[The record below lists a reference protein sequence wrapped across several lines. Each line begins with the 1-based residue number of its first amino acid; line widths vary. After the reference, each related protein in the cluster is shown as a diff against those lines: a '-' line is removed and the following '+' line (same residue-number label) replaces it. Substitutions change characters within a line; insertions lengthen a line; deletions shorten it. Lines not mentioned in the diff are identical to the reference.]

1 MPLLFVLLF
10 GSAVLGG
17 LTYAVLRIF
26 MRRSL
31 PQVDGVLKMEG
42 LSAPV
47 EIIRDQW
54 GVPHIYA
61 QTMEDLLFAQGFVH
75 AQDRLWQMEMNRR
88 VGHGRLA
95 ELFGELAF
103 STDHFLR
110 TVGFAR
116 AAQNDLQHLD
126 AESLRTLESYARGVN
141 AFIAQT
147 GERSASSAPH
157 RGGHG
162 REPWPGARL
171 PLEFTLLRFKPEP
184 WKPLDSLVY
193 GKVLAW
199 GLSGNW
205 DMEITNAALIGKVG
219 PERAA
224 RLMGDYEATN
234 PLILPEQTFAAL
246 AQDLIAHF
254 EAAQSLLPIGQ
265 DAAHVPPRNARDWTP
280 RAGWLGGMSNNWVVD
295 GAKSVTGRPLLA
307 NDPHLA
313 LQMPSIWY
321 ENHLVVTGNA
331 EGHVNSFEATGVT
344 FPGAPFV
351 VIGHNRDIAW
361 GFTNA
366 FADVQDL
373 YVEKFNPD
381 NPAQYEF
388 RGQWENVQVLREP
401 IRVKGEAA
409 PRVVEI
415 QTTRHG
421 PLINHLTQVTKDSP
435 LRLAFRWT
443 AQDGGS
449 ILRAV
454 ERMNKASNW
463 PEFCEA
469 VRDWDVPSQNMV
481 YADTAGNIAY
491 YMPGRIPI
499 RAKGIGLTPAPGW
512 SGEYEWTGW
521 IPHEELP
528 QAFNPAQHYIATAN
542 NLVAGQE
549 YPHFLTSATMNG
561 FRARRIV
568 DLLTE
573 KEKLSADD
581 FARIQV
587 DLYCAPAKTFC
598 ALLAAVRPTDG
609 YTREALVRLATWDFH
624 LTADSVAGALFELTQ
639 HFSMKRV
646 FGPWL
651 GELTEH
657 FLGVGFHPLLS
668 AFSPYHD
675 RSFVTLQRIL
685 VANESDWFK
694 DGAGQPLTREQ
705 ILAAALDDAIA
716 YLRGAIGQD
725 LNKWEWGRIHQA
737 GFSHTLGARK
747 PLDRIF
753 NRGPY
758 PYGGDPNT
766 VWQGSFI
773 PKLPFSTSG
782 GSASWRQIIDVGDW
796 DASRAVHTTGQ
807 SGQPASKHSTT

>member
-1 MPLLFVLLF
+1 MQLIIGLLF

-17 LTYAVLRIF
+17 LTYAVVRLL

-31 PQVDGVLKMEG
+31 PQVDGVLKTEG

-61 QTMEDLLFAQGFVH
+61 QTMDDLLCAQGFVH

-88 VGHGRLA
+88 VGYGQLA

-141 AFIAQT
+141 AFGAQN
-147 GERSASSAPH
+147 GD
-157 RGGHG
+157 
-162 REPWPGARL
+162 RL

-199 GLSGNW
+199 GLSVNW
-205 DMEITNAALIGKVG
+205 DMEIMNAALIGKVG

-224 RLMGDYEATN
+224 RLMGDYDAAN
-234 PLILPEQTFAAL
+234 PLVRSEQTFAAL
-246 AQDLIAHF
+246 AQDVIAHF
-254 EAAQSLLPIGQ
+254 KAAQCLLPIG
-265 DAAHVPPRNARDWTP
+265 
-280 RAGWLGGMSNNWVVD
+280 GLGGMSNNWVVD

-307 NDPHLA
+307 NDPHLT

-321 ENHLVVTGNA
+321 ENHLIVTGNA
-331 EGHVNSFEATGVT
+331 ELEQANSFEATGVT

-366 FADVQDL
+366 LADVQDL
-373 YVEKFNPD
+373 YVEKFNPH

-388 RGQWENVQVLREP
+388 RGQWENVQVLRES

-415 QTTRHG
+415 QSTRHG

-435 LRLAFRWT
+435 LRLALRWT

-463 PEFCEA
+463 PEFCDA

-481 YADTAGNIAY
+481 YADMAGNIGH

-542 NLVAGQE
+542 NQVAGQE
-549 YPHFLTSATMNG
+549 YPHFLTSATLNG

-598 ALLAAVRPTDG
+598 ALLAAVQPSDG
-609 YTREALVRLATWDFH
+609 YTREALVRLATWDFR
-624 LTADSVAGALFELTQ
+624 LTKDSVAGALFELTQ
-639 HFSMKRV
+639 HFCMKRV

-685 VANESDWFK
+685 VANERDWFK
-694 DGAGQPLTREQ
+694 DGAGKPLTREQ

-737 GFSHTLGARK
+737 GFCHTLGARK

-766 VWQGSFI
+766 VWQGAFI

-796 DASRAVHTTGQ
+796 DASRAMHTTGQ
-807 SGQPASKHSTT
+807 SGQPASKHYDDMIPLWLNGEYHPMLWARENVLANAEATLRLEP

>member
-1 MPLLFVLLF
+1 MPLLFGLLF

-17 LTYAVLRIF
+17 LTYTLVRLL

-31 PQVDGVLKMEG
+31 PQVDGVLKSEG

-47 EIIRDQW
+47 EIIRDTW

-61 QTMEDLLFAQGFVH
+61 QTIDDLLFAQGFVH

-88 VGHGRLA
+88 VGHGQLA

-103 STDHFLR
+103 TTDHFLR

-116 AAQNDLQHLD
+116 AAQNDLKSLD
-126 AESLRTLESYARGVN
+126 ADSLRTLESYARGVN
-141 AFIAQT
+141 AFIAQ
-147 GERSASSAPH
+147 SA
-157 RGGHG
+157 G
-162 REPWPGARL
+162 RL

-193 GKVLAW
+193 SKVLAW
-199 GLSGNW
+199 SLSVNW
-205 DMEITNAALIGKVG
+205 DMEIMNAALIGKVG

-224 RLMGDYEATN
+224 RLMGDYHAAN
-234 PLILPEQTFAAL
+234 PLVMSEQTYAAL
-246 AQDLIAHF
+246 AQDVIAHF
-254 EAAQSLLPIGQ
+254 QAAQSLLPLG
-265 DAAHVPPRNARDWTP
+265 
-280 RAGWLGGMSNNWVVD
+280 GLGGMSNNWVVD

-321 ENHLVVTGNA
+321 ENHLVVSGSA
-331 EGHVNSFEATGVT
+331 EGQSISFEATGVT
-344 FPGAPFV
+344 FPGVPFV

-388 RGQWENVQVLREP
+388 QGQWETVQVLREP
-401 IRVKGEAA
+401 IRVKGEVA
-409 PRVVEI
+409 PRVVEV

-421 PLINHLTQVTKDSP
+421 PLINHLTPVTKDSP
-435 LRLAFRWT
+435 LRLALRWT

-454 ERMNKASNW
+454 EHMNKATNW

-481 YADTAGNIAY
+481 YADAAGNIGY
-491 YMPGRIPI
+491 YMPGRIPV
-499 RAKGIGLTPAPGW
+499 RAKGIGLTPVPGW

-521 IPHEELP
+521 IPHAELP
-528 QAFNPAQHYIATAN
+528 QAFNPAQHYIVTAN
-542 NLVAGQE
+542 NQVVGQE

-573 KEKLSADD
+573 KEKYSAND

-609 YTREALVRLATWDFH
+609 YTRDALVRLAAWDFH
-624 LTADSVAGALFELTQ
+624 LTKDSVAGSLFELAQ
-639 HFSMKRV
+639 HFTMKRV

-657 FLGVGFHPLLS
+657 FVGVGFHPLMS

-675 RSFVTLQRIL
+675 RSLVTLQRIL
-685 VANESDWFK
+685 VANENDWFK
-694 DGAGQPLTREQ
+694 DAAGQALTREE

-716 YLRGAIGQD
+716 YLRRTLGQD
-725 LNKWEWGRIHQA
+725 LNKWEWGRVHQA

-747 PLDRIF
+747 PLDRVF

-766 VWQGSFI
+766 VWQGAFI

-807 SGQPASKHSTT
+807 SGQPASKHYDDMLPLWLNGQYHPMLWSRQKVMAHAEATLRLVP

>member
-1 MPLLFVLLF
+1 
-10 GSAVLGG
+10 
-17 LTYAVLRIF
+17 
-26 MRRSL
+26 
-31 PQVDGVLKMEG
+31 
-42 LSAPV
+42 
-47 EIIRDQW
+47 
-54 GVPHIYA
+54 
-61 QTMEDLLFAQGFVH
+61 
-75 AQDRLWQMEMNRR
+75 MNRR
-88 VGHGRLA
+88 VGHGQLA

-116 AAQNDLQHLD
+116 AAQNDLQQLD
-126 AESLRTLESYARGVN
+126 TESLRTLESYARGVN
-141 AFIAQT
+141 AFSAQN
-147 GERSASSAPH
+147 GD
-157 RGGHG
+157 
-162 REPWPGARL
+162 RL

-199 GLSGNW
+199 GLSVNW
-205 DMEITNAALIGKVG
+205 DMEIMNAALIGKVG

-224 RLMGDYEATN
+224 RLMGDYDPAN
-234 PLILPEQTFAAL
+234 PLVLSEQTFAAL
-246 AQDLIAHF
+246 AQDVIAHF
-254 EAAQSLLPIGQ
+254 KAAQSLLPIG
-265 DAAHVPPRNARDWTP
+265 
-280 RAGWLGGMSNNWVVD
+280 GLGGMSNNWVVD
-295 GAKSVTGRPLLA
+295 GTKSVTGRPLLA

-321 ENHLVVTGNA
+321 ENHLVVCGNA
-331 EGHVNSFEATGVT
+331 EGLPNSFEATGVT

-373 YVEKFNPD
+373 YVERFNPD

-415 QTTRHG
+415 QATRHG
-421 PLINHLTQVTKDSP
+421 PLINHLTRVTKDSS

-454 ERMNKASNW
+454 ERMNKATNW

-481 YADTAGNIAY
+481 YADTAGNIGY

-542 NLVAGQE
+542 NQVAGQE

-561 FRARRIV
+561 NRARRIV
-568 DLLTE
+568 ELLTE
-573 KEKLSADD
+573 KEKLSGDD

-609 YTREALVRLATWDFH
+609 YTREALVRLATWDFQ
-624 LTADSVAGALFELTQ
+624 LRADSVAGALFELTQ

-685 VANESDWFK
+685 IANESDWFK
-694 DGAGQPLTREQ
+694 DAAGQPLTREQ

-766 VWQGSFI
+766 VWQGAFI

-796 DASRAVHTTGQ
+796 DASRVVHTTGQ
-807 SGQPASKHSTT
+807 SGQPASKHYDDMIPLWLNGEYHPMLWAREKVLANAEATLRLVP